1 MRKYLSVIVTSILV
15 AGMTL
20 GLSPLANAQGEL
32 KVDVPGGFKV
42 GLNAGYTTFTKI
54 QKYDSDEV
62 KNGWDGK
69 INLTYPVNAIPKLGE
84 APEGLSIGGA
94 IGYLSGK
101 KGDLELTCSYA
112 GLGCLYLIPQAELE
126 MVNFLIG
133 SSIGWYNGKLEYK
146 DEKKI
151 DKSKLG
157 GEVSIEV
164 TYPVW
169 ESVSIGGQ
177 LGYRYADIAEGLD
190 ASGVFTH
197 LAISYKF

>member
-1 MRKYLSVIVTSILV
+1 MRKCLSVIVISILV
-15 AGMTL
+15 AGITL
-20 GLSPLANAQGEL
+20 GLSTLANAQVEV
-32 KVDVPGGFKV
+32 KVDVPGGSKV
-42 GLNAGYTTFTKI
+42 GLNAGYTTFSKI

-62 KNGWDGK
+62 KNGWGGK
-69 INLTYPVNAIPKLGE
+69 INLTYPVNAIPKLE
-84 APEGLSIGGA
+84 EVPEGLSIGGT

-101 KGDLELTCSYA
+101 KGDLELTYSYGGLSCS
-112 GLGCLYLIPQAELE
+112 YLIPQAELE
-126 MVNFLIG
+126 MINFLIG
-133 SSIGWYNGKLEYK
+133 GNIGWYNGKLEYK

-169 ESVSIGGQ
+169 ESISIGGQ

-190 ASGVFTH
+190 ASGVFTQ
-197 LAISYKF
+197 LAISSKF

>member
-1 MRKYLSVIVTSILV
+1 MRKYLSVMLTSILV
-15 AGMTL
+15 AGITS
-20 GLSPLANAQGEL
+20 GLSSSANAQGEL
-32 KVDVPGGFKV
+32 KVGLPGKLKV

-62 KNGWDGK
+62 KNGWGGK
-69 INLTYPVNAIPKLGE
+69 VNLTYPVNAIPKLEE
-84 APEGLSIGGA
+84 APEELSIGA
-94 IGYLSGK
+94 SIGYLSGK

-133 SSIGWYNGKLEYK
+133 GSIGWYNGKLEYK

-177 LGYRYADIAEGLD
+177 LGYRYADIAEELD
-190 ASGVFTH
+190 ASGVFSQ

>member
-1 MRKYLSVIVTSILV
+1 MRKYLSVMLTSILV
-15 AGMTL
+15 AGIIL

-32 KVDVPGGFKV
+32 KVGLPGMPKV

-69 INLTYPVNAIPKLGE
+69 INLTYPVNAIPKLEE
-84 APEGLSIGGA
+84 APEGLFIRGA

-133 SSIGWYNGKLEYK
+133 GSIGWYNGKLEYK

-164 TYPVW
+164 TYPMW

-177 LGYRYADIAEGLD
+177 LGYRYADIAKGLD
-190 ASGVFTH
+190 ASGVFSQ